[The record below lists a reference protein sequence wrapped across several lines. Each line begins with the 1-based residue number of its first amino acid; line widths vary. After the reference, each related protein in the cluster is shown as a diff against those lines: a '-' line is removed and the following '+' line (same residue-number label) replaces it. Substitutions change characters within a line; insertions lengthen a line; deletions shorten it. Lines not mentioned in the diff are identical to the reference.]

1 MLRNRRLGPDGAA
14 GGGTGQDDGQ
24 LEERVAAA
32 ESAAASAV
40 ERYRALVAAGPD
52 LVPQMVQGSTIEAID
67 ASVEA
72 ARKAYSDVRR
82 KVAEQYEREVPTGN
96 PARSSAAVGAEYL
109 KPEAKIALG
118 LRRIER

>member
-1 MLRNRRLGPDGAA
+1 MLKNRRLKPDGVAA
-14 GGGTGQDDGQ
+14 GSSEQDDSQ
-24 LEERVAAA
+24 IEDRIAAA

-40 ERYRALVAAGPD
+40 ERYRELVAAGPD
-52 LVPQMVQGSTIEAID
+52 IVPEMVQGSTIEAID

-72 ARKAYSDVRR
+72 ARRAYSDIRR
-82 KVAEQYEREVPTGN
+82 KVAEQYEREVPPGN
-96 PARSSAAVGAEYL
+96 PSRSSGAAGAEYL